1 MKSGVLCSS
10 EYMFDIR
17 MNTVDELKQCLV
29 GVWHSLQQN
38 VIDATSVS
46 RENNRECACMQ
57 IDNILIIYCELV
69 MRQKML

>member
-38 VIDATSVS
+38 VNDATVGES
-46 RENNRECACMQ
+46 R
-57 IDNILIIYCELV
+57 
-69 MRQKML
+69 K